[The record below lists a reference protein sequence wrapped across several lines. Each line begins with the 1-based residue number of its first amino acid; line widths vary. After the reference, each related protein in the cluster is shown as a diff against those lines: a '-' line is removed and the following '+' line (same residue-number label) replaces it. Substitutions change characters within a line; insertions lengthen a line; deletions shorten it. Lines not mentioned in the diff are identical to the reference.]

1 MRTIWTV
8 FKKEGIDTIRD
19 RRAIIAMIVIP
30 MVIFPVIFGGIGF
43 FAVKEVKK
51 AQEKELKI
59 GLVRPIPALDLV
71 DTLKTKE
78 GFKVEELEESV
89 DPFEEVETNGF
100 DAVLEFASDFAD
112 NLNGTRA
119 GQITMH
125 YRSTGNGGISRGR
138 IMGVINDYQKGVRE
152 KRIQDLGY
160 TLEFINPVKT
170 EFEDTATE
178 QEQIG
183 EAVGGFIPY
192 IFILLCFTGAM
203 YPAIDLGAGEKE
215 RGTLETL
222 LTSSAPLM
230 KILLGKLLLIVCSG
244 FFAASLSMLSMSFGL
259 LSMGSMIG
267 NFASQLL
274 PMIQPLNLLLFFSL
288 LLPLTIFF
296 ASFLLTLSFFAKSFK
311 EAQSII
317 SPMVALIIFPLI
329 FGMMPWVKLT
339 YTTAFIPILN
349 ITLASK
355 AIFSGNIPW
364 GPVLVVYVSLIALA
378 GIGFVACTK
387 LAGKESILFRS

>member
-1 MRTIWTV
+1 MRTVWTV
-8 FKKEGIDTIRD
+8 FKKEGIDTLRD

-43 FAVKEVKK
+43 FAIKEVKK

-59 GLVRPIPALDLV
+59 GLVQPVPDSALVESLRN
-71 DTLKTKE
+71 KE
-78 GFKVEELEESV
+78 GFDVRELEEGV
-89 DPFEEVETNGF
+89 DPFEEVESSGY
-100 DAVLEFASDFAD
+100 DAVLVFAPDFAD
-112 NLNGTRA
+112 NLNGTGA
-119 GQITMH
+119 GQITLH
-125 YRSTGNGGISRGR
+125 YRSTGNGGITRGR
-138 IMGVINDYQKGVRE
+138 IMGVVNDYQKEVRE
-152 KRIQDLGY
+152 KRIRDLGY
-160 TLEFINPVKT
+160 TLEFINPVET
-170 EFEDTATE
+170 TFEDTATE

-230 KILLGKLLLIVCSG
+230 KILLGKLLLIICSG
-244 FFAASLSMLSMSFGL
+244 VFAAGLSMLSMAIGL
-259 LSMGSMIG
+259 LSMGSIIG
-267 NFASQLL
+267 NFSSQLL
-274 PMIQPLNLLLFFSL
+274 PMVQPLNLLLFFSL

-339 YTTAFIPILN
+339 YTTALVPILN

-364 GPVLVVYVSLIALA
+364 GPVLVVYISLIGLA
-378 GIGFVACTK
+378 AIGFVACTR

>member
-244 FFAASLSMLSMSFGL
+244 FFAASLSMLSMGFGL

-364 GPVLVVYVSLIALA
+364 G
-378 GIGFVACTK
+378 
-387 LAGKESILFRS
+387 